1 MSPDTWTLVG
11 GIVAAFMGGGL
22 LKAFVD
28 FLRNRDVGELEQKQ
42 FDFTTLKE
50 LNDLLRKD
58 LNGMREELMEE
69 RRLRM
74 TELAD
79 ERARRQAVEE
89 ELAVAK
95 QRIRVLEIRMG
106 AQERKD

>member
-11 GIVAAFMGGGL
+11 TVVAALMGGGL
-22 LKAFVD
+22 IKAFVD
-28 FLRNRDVGELEQKQ
+28 FLRNRDVGELEQRQ

-69 RRLRM
+69 RRLRV

-79 ERARRQAVEE
+79 ERARRQRVEE
-89 ELAVAK
+89 ELALAK
-95 QRIRVLEIRMG
+95 QRIRVLEARME
-106 AQERKD
+106 AQENKE